1 MQRKE
6 RTARQYRVVFVLLT
20 LCGLLSFAPA
30 AQASPFGQGA
40 FGANVPF
47 GSLTSLTISLGGNP
61 SISLA
66 PSGATFVGNGTHTIT
81 VTSTDT
87 AGYNLYIYAASG
99 TSMTNGSSTIAA
111 SSNGTQA
118 PLSVNSWGYNTDG
131 SSNYL
136 GITTRPKLLKS
147 ASGPYKAGDTTTVTY
162 GALTDSTAPAGSYS
176 VSVTYTAV
184 AMNE

>member
-1 MQRKE
+1 MYTKG
-6 RTARQYRVVFVLLT
+6 RTDRWYRVVFVLLS
-20 LCGLLSFAPA
+20 LCGLLSFTTTV
-30 AQASPFGQGA
+30 QASPFGQGT
-40 FGANVPF
+40 FGANLPF
-47 GSLTSLTISLGGNP
+47 GSLTSLAIALGGNP
-61 SISLA
+61 SITLA
-66 PSGATFVGNGTHTIT
+66 PNGATFVGSGTHVVT

-87 AGYNLYIYAASG
+87 VGYNLYIYAAGG

-118 PLSVNSWGYNTDG
+118 PLSLNSWGYNTDG

-136 GITTRPKLLKS
+136 GITTQPRLLKS
-147 ASGPYKAGDTTTVTY
+147 APGPYKAGDTTTVTY